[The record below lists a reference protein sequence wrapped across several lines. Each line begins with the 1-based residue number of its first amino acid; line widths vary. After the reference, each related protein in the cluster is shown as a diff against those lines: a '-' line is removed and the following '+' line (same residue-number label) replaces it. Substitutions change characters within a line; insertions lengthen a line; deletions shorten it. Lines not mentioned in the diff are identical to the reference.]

1 MAAVLRGA
9 CVACPSLS
17 RCLVPWQTTCRGFRR
32 VAKDGSLVPPPARNG
47 LLRPAESIPGGG
59 RGSAVS
65 LVRPLFFTIGFSG
78 CAFATASI
86 VQYEVVKHRVN
97 NYLSDARGAW
107 MERTRPKKSG
117 DIRKQINQWWNSLSE
132 GGRTVAGIIAINVL
146 VFGMWRVPAL
156 QSSMMRFFMSNP
168 AAKAPCLPM
177 ILSCFSH
184 YSPMHLAANMYV
196 LWSFSHSAVS
206 MFGREQFLAF
216 YTSAGVT
223 SSFASYVFKTVT
235 GKFTPSLGASGAIM
249 AVLAAVCTQFPD
261 SKLAIIF
268 LPMIPFTASSALM
281 GIMALDTT
289 GLILGWKLFDHAA
302 HLGGALFGIL
312 YAWRGNEVIW
322 LNREPLLRIWHN
334 IRSRGGGS

>member
-1 MAAVLRGA
+1 
-9 CVACPSLS
+9 
-17 RCLVPWQTTCRGFRR
+17 
-32 VAKDGSLVPPPARNG
+32 
-47 LLRPAESIPGGG
+47 
-59 RGSAVS
+59 S

-206 MFGREQFLAF
+206 MFGREQFLALN
-216 YTSAGVT
+216 TSAGA
-223 SSFASYVFKTVT
+223 FA
-235 GKFTPSLGASGAIM
+235 
-249 AVLAAVCTQFPD
+249 
-261 SKLAIIF
+261 
-268 LPMIPFTASSALM
+268 
-281 GIMALDTT
+281 
-289 GLILGWKLFDHAA
+289 
-302 HLGGALFGIL
+302 
-312 YAWRGNEVIW
+312 
-322 LNREPLLRIWHN
+322 
-334 IRSRGGGS
+334 